1 MYDFFT
7 KLVNIVLPKI
17 RDFRGVPYNSFDGKG
32 NYTLAIKEDRGFLR
46 LQLILI
52 NPEA

>member
-32 NYTLAIKEDRGFLR
+32 NYTLAIKEDRVFSE
-46 LQLILI
+46 ITTDI
-52 NPEA
+52 DKSEA